1 MALTGIG
8 LLGYVLAHLI
18 GNSKVFLGQN
28 ELGEYEIDLYGE
40 ALRNLG
46 GDILPHGTVLWLFRI
61 GLIAAFVIHI
71 TASAIL
77 TRRNW
82 EARGWDRY
90 DAQRNYAAAN
100 FASRTMRWTGTIVLL
115 FVLFH
120 LADLTFGWANPDFEY
135 GAVYANIV
143 ASLSRPA
150 VAIFYLLAQAALA
163 LHIYHGAWSLFQSL
177 GVVGG
182 RYKTA
187 RRAFA
192 IGFAAI
198 IFLGNVAIV
207 TAVWTGVVA

>member
-1 MALTGIG
+1 
-8 LLGYVLAHLI
+8 
-18 GNSKVFLGQN
+18 
-28 ELGEYEIDLYGE
+28 
-40 ALRNLG
+40 
-46 GDILPHGTVLWLFRI
+46 
-61 GLIAAFVIHI
+61 
-71 TASAIL
+71 
-77 TRRNW
+77 
-82 EARGWDRY
+82 
-90 DAQRNYAAAN
+90 
-100 FASRTMRWTGTIVLL
+100 MRWTGTIVLL